1 MDAASVQEVISALPL
16 AEATCCLL
24 REIMDDQRLTELFNK
39 HRGRSY
45 EKVITFPVMVRM
57 LGDALLQEGGTA
69 HRAFGRAQEEGD
81 LGASMVAAYGK
92 LARMPINLSMAFLAD
107 STEPLLALFPKQA
120 RRKSPPCLNG
130 FETIVLDGKA
140 IKNVAKRLLPL
151 RNAGGGLLGGRTLV
165 ALDYATGLVLAM
177 HAVADGDANDSRFV
191 PDLMPVIQERV
202 KGLLLWLAD
211 RGFCDLNRL
220 EDFTNDG
227 NHFLVRY
234 HKKNGFHPDAD
245 RKVLKGKDEQGRCF
259 LEEWGWLGGATH
271 KKRRYVRRITLF
283 RPDEEAVI
291 LVTDLIDPEEYP
303 ATELLSHYL
312 ERWGIERVF
321 QQVTETFG
329 LQSLIGGTPEATIF
343 QFSFC
348 LLLYNAMQTIRGFV
362 AKNQK
367 RECESISIENLFHDT
382 REELTTLSVLMRRGV
397 ICIDDIPPRQNNL
410 SRQLNDL
417 LKNQWS
423 DRWIKAKNKNRR
435 PHVPH
440 SGKRTH
446 SSVFRLLHPELRRC

>member
-1 MDAASVQEVISALPL
+1 MDAASVQEVIGALPL

-39 HRGRSY
+39 HRGRSF

-57 LGDALLQEGGTA
+57 IGDALLQEGGTA
-69 HRAFGRAQEEGD
+69 HRAFGRAQEEGE
-81 LGASMVAAYGK
+81 LEASMVAAYGK
-92 LARMPINLSMAFLAD
+92 LARMPINLSMAFLTD
-107 STEPLLALFPKQA
+107 STEPLLAMFPKQA
-120 RRKSPPCLNG
+120 LRKSPPSLQG
-130 FETIVLDGKA
+130 FETIILDGKA

-165 ALDYATGLVLAM
+165 ALHYATGLVLAK

-191 PDLMPVIQERV
+191 PDLMPVIQEQI

-220 EDFTNDG
+220 EDFTKDG

-234 HKKNGFHPDAD
+234 HKKNGFHLDPD

-259 LEEWGWLGGATH
+259 IEEWGWLGGESH
-271 KKRRYVRRITLF
+271 KKRRSVRRITLF
-283 RPDEEAVI
+283 RPDEEDVI
-291 LVTDLIDPEEYP
+291 LVTDLIEPKEYP
-303 ATELLSHYL
+303 ATELLGHYL

-348 LLLYNAMQTIRGFV
+348 LLLYNVMQTIRGFV

-367 RECESISIENLFHDT
+367 RECESISIENLFYDT
-382 REELTTLSVLMRRGV
+382 REELTTLSVLIRRGV
-397 ICIDDIPPRQNNL
+397 ICVDDIPPRQADVH
-410 SRQLNDL
+410 RQLNDL
-417 LKNQWS
+417 LKHQWS
-423 DRWIKAKNKNRR
+423 DLWIKAKNKNRR

-446 SSVFRLLHPELRRC
+446 SSVFRLLHPELKTS